1 MDCVKCGNCNLGE
14 RTYYC
19 IKESGFVINQDLTS
33 QVQEKQRIG
42 WKKEDFRRVRKEKE
56 SQKA

>member
-19 IKESGFVINQDLTS
+19 LKVDGFVINNNLETK
-33 QVQEKQRIG
+33 EKQRQG
-42 WKKEDFRRVRKEKE
+42 WKKEEFRKVRKEKE
-56 SQKA
+56 AQKA